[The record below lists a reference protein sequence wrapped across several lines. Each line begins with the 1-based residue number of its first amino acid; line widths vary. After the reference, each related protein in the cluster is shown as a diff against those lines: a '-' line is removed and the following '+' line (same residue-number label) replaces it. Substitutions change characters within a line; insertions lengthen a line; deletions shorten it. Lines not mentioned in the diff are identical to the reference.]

1 MISCLTWA
9 RVKAVL
15 LALLQA
21 AKESAGFAAIKDKTT
36 SIATRHRVSGA
47 CLFFMTVTGC
57 VHMHH
62 CGFNNAT

>member
-1 MISCLTWA
+1 
-9 RVKAVL
+9 VL